1 MKHDRLCAIGH
12 NLADSMAS
20 GLGFVIG
27 YYPMDVFG
35 EAASSPEALIEVDF
49 LNGRVVRGMPSDEL
63 EAAVALFAEV
73 LPEFC
78 QSNGATVTDFKALS
92 ATFTT
97 TALGRQVFLSVTD
110 QNGRSSMTEYR
121 GVPLKRLKV
130 LDDLGRIRKNPRQAG
145 AANI

>member
-20 GLGFVIG
+20 GLGIVIA

-49 LNGRVVRGMPSDEL
+49 LNGRVVRGKPSEEL

-78 QSNGATVTDFKALS
+78 QSNGAAVTDFKALS
-92 ATFTT
+92 ATFNT
-97 TALGRQVFLSVTD
+97 TALGRQVLLSVTD
-110 QNGRSSMTEYR
+110 QSGRSSTTEYR